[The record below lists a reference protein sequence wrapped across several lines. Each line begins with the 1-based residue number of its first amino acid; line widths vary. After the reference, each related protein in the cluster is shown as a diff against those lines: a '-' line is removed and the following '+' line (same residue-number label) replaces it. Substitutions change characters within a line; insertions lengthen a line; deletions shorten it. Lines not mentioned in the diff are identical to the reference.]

1 MEDDIEQERIKF
13 LGFVKEFPIAFAFVL
28 FLAVVLWGGSMI
40 LAVYNDSEKARL
52 TRNNLMLVKDNRELR
67 ADNKKLTALEKCL
80 KDSGFDL
87 EPKK

>member
-1 MEDDIEQERIKF
+1 MSIKM
-13 LGFVKEFPIAFAFVL
+13 LDRLPVWVRQISWSWTFVI

-52 TRNNLMLVKDNRELR
+52 TRNNLQLVKDNRELR

-80 KDSGFDL
+80 NSSGFQL
-87 EPKK
+87 EPKD